1 MLLITHK
8 LTAISNPTP
17 LLSKASDSS
26 KIMPPAYL
34 IPNNSA
40 IARSCTKRH
49 DKNYLKQYQLNRIT
63 ILRL

>member
-17 LLSKASDSS
+17 LLLKASDSS
-26 KIMPPAYL
+26 KIMPAYP

-49 DKNYLKQYQLNRIT
+49 DKNDIKLN
-63 ILRL
+63 